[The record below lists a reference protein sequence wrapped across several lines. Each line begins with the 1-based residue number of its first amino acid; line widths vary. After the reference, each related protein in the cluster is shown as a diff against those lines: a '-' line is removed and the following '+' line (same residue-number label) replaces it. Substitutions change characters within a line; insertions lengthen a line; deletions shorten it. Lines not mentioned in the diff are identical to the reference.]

1 MAGTYQIVVLSVR
14 ISDRVHRNRENI
26 LNRGL
31 VRYGEIL
38 REVSLQF
45 IAQSLQLIHISD
57 RSFPSVHLFTVNGKL
72 DVLSSRTIAVRP
84 IVVRINLRI
93 QRQLSQDHI
102 SHRLGNTPVILA
114 LLVTAVI

>member
-1 MAGTYQIVVLSVR
+1 MIIMAGTYQIVVLCVR

-45 IAQSLQLIHISD
+45 IAQSLDVYKRQICILQIS
-57 RSFPSVHLFTVNGKL
+57 RMLF
-72 DVLSSRTIAVRP
+72 
-84 IVVRINLRI
+84 
-93 QRQLSQDHI
+93 
-102 SHRLGNTPVILA
+102 
-114 LLVTAVI
+114 

>member
-1 MAGTYQIVVLSVR
+1 MAGTYHVIVLSVR

-31 VRYGEIL
+31 VRYGKIL

-84 IVVRINLRI
+84 IVVRINLRV

-102 SHRLGNTPVILA
+102 SHRLGNTSVILTF
-114 LLVTAVI
+114 LVTAVI